1 VLSGDLPDGNISSEY
16 LVLEASYRHVCFPAK
31 DLLSTRVPRI
41 GIIGHRNEVLTPGH
55 MSAEPN
61 SDLQLEIGYLLLIDV
76 VGYSKLLVN
85 EQVELLQ
92 ELNQIVRSTPSFRDA
107 EGKGKLIRLPTGDGM
122 ALVFFRSPEEPAQC
136 ALEIHQ
142 ASKSHPHLQLRMG
155 VHSGPV
161 NQISDVNDRSNVAG
175 TGINV
180 AQRVMDCGD
189 AGHILLSKH
198 VADDLA
204 QYRHWQPFL
213 HDLGEWEVKHGL
225 RLNLV
230 NLSKDGLGNSAIP
243 EKLKRGRRW
252 KKGGTPVRPVR
263 PLRWLKFALVAAFL
277 LAMLA
282 LTSTFLIFFHR
293 ASSTTSASL
302 RSPAP
307 LPVPEKSIAVLP
319 FENLSDDKQNA
330 YFADGVQDEILTD
343 LAKVADLKVISR
355 TSVMQYKNSVN
366 RNLREIA
373 KALGVAHVLEGTVQR
388 SGDRV
393 RVSAQLIDARS
404 DAHLWGEKYERDIA
418 DVFAIENEL
427 AEQIVS
433 QLKSRL
439 SPKEKAAI
447 EERPTADLA
456 AYDLYVRGKTLIA
469 SAVFNAPQRDSLF
482 EAVRLLDEAVKRD
495 PNFALAHYQL
505 AHAYDQIYFVGIDH
519 TPARLAM
526 ADDAIQKLRR
536 LRPDSG
542 EAHLALAKHLYW
554 CYFDY
559 DRAREELDRAR
570 QKLPNDPLPYL
581 LAGYID
587 RRQSHWDEST
597 RNLERAV
604 ELDPQNP
611 AVLQQIALS
620 YECLRRYGD
629 AEAILDRALLL
640 TPKDAATRA
649 QRAAM
654 KLHWR
659 ADPQPLISTVQALL
673 AEDPHAG
680 ANMAEYWLEAALCQR
695 DTESAS
701 RALAVLP
708 TDGCYQQNIPFPRA
722 LCEGKVAQ
730 LAGEKDT
737 ARTAFTTARAEAQKL
752 VSDQPNYGEGLCV
765 LATADAA
772 LGHKEDAIREGRR
785 AVELLPITKDSIA
798 GAAVIQDL
806 AVIYAMTGERDLALE
821 QLKIAV
827 QLPGYLS
834 YGQLRLDPRWDPLR
848 GDPRFE
854 KIVTSLAPK

>member
-1 VLSGDLPDGNISSEY
+1 M
-16 LVLEASYRHVCFPAK
+16 A
-31 DLLSTRVPRI
+31 T
-41 GIIGHRNEVLTPGH
+41 EVKK
-55 MSAEPN
+55 EI
-61 SDLQLEIGYLLLIDV
+61 QLEIAHVLFIDI
-76 VGYSKLLVN
+76 VGYSKLSVKDQHAAV
-85 EQVELLQ
+85 EQ
-92 ELNQIVRSTPSFRDA
+92 LNQFVRASEQFRGADTA
-107 EGKGKLIRLPTGDGM
+107 GRLLKVATGDGM
-122 ALVFFRSPEEPAQC
+122 ALVFYTSPEAPAQC
-136 ALEIHQ
+136 AVEISRFLKEEPRLH
-142 ASKSHPHLQLRMG
+142 LRMG
-155 VHSGPV
+155 IHSGPV
-161 NQISDVNDRSNVAG
+161 SGVVDVNERANVAG
-175 TGINV
+175 AGINL

-198 VADDLA
+198 VAEDLEE
-204 QYRHWQPFL
+204 YERWRPLL
-213 HDLGEWEVKHGL
+213 HDLGACEVKHDV
-225 RLNLV
+225 RVSVV
-230 NLSKDGLGNSAIP
+230 NLYNDQFGNATLP
-243 EKLKRGRRW
+243 RKFERVQKRRTR
-252 KKGGTPVRPVR
+252 
-263 PLRWLKFALVAAFL
+263 LRWAAVTAVL
-277 LAMLA
+277 LAVAVIVAGIAMFSRYEIRSILA
-282 LTSTFLIFFHR
+282 
-293 ASSTTSASL
+293 A
-302 RSPAP
+302 
-307 LPVPEKSIAVLP
+307 PEKSIAVLP
-319 FENLSDDKQNA
+319 FENLSDEKQNA

-343 LAKVADLKVISR
+343 LAKIADLKVISR
-355 TSVMQYKNSVN
+355 TSVMQYKSDLN

-659 ADPQPLISTVQALL
+659 ADPQPLIS
-673 AEDPHAG
+673 P
-680 ANMAEYWLEAALCQR
+680 CR
-695 DTESAS
+695 PS
-701 RALAVLP
+701 
-708 TDGCYQQNIPFPRA
+708 
-722 LCEGKVAQ
+722 
-730 LAGEKDT
+730 
-737 ARTAFTTARAEAQKL
+737 
-752 VSDQPNYGEGLCV
+752 
-765 LATADAA
+765 
-772 LGHKEDAIREGRR
+772 
-785 AVELLPITKDSIA
+785 
-798 GAAVIQDL
+798 
-806 AVIYAMTGERDLALE
+806 
-821 QLKIAV
+821 
-827 QLPGYLS
+827 
-834 YGQLRLDPRWDPLR
+834 
-848 GDPRFE
+848 
-854 KIVTSLAPK
+854 

>member
-1 VLSGDLPDGNISSEY
+1 MP
-16 LVLEASYRHVCFPAK
+16 P
-31 DLLSTRVPRI
+31 
-41 GIIGHRNEVLTPGH
+41 
-55 MSAEPN
+55 EPN

-85 EQVELLQ
+85 EQVEVLQ
-92 ELNQIVRSTPSFRDA
+92 ELNQIVRSTPSFRTA
-107 EGKGKLIRLPTGDGM
+107 EAKDKLIRLPTGDGM

-136 ALEIHQ
+136 ALEIHA
-142 ASKSHPHLQLRMG
+142 ASKSHLHLQLRMG

-204 QYRHWQPFL
+204 QYRDWQPFL

-230 NLSKDGLGNSAIP
+230 NLYKDGLGNPVIP
-243 EKLKRGRRW
+243 EKLKRGGRW
-252 KKGGTPVRPVR
+252 KKSGAPVRPVR
-263 PLRWLKFALVAAFL
+263 PLRWLKFGLVAAL
-277 LAMLA
+277 LVAALA
-282 LTSTFLIFFHR
+282 LASTFLISFRR
-293 ASSTTSASL
+293 ASSTTETSL
-302 RSPAP
+302 ESVATVA
-307 LPVPEKSIAVLP
+307 VPEKSIAVLP

-343 LAKVADLKVISR
+343 LSKVADLKVISR

-418 DVFAIENEL
+418 DVFAMENEL

-482 EAVRLLDEAVKRD
+482 QAVRLLDEAVKRD

-505 AHAYDQIYFVGIDH
+505 AHAHDQIYFAGIDH

-526 ADDAIQKLRR
+526 ADDAIQNLRR

-570 QKLPNDPLPYL
+570 EKLPNDPLPYL
-581 LAGYID
+581 LEGYID

-604 ELDPQNP
+604 ALDPQNP

-629 AEAILDRALLL
+629 AEAILDRALAL

-649 QRAAM
+649 QRAVM
-654 KLHWR
+654 ELYWR
-659 ADPQPLISTVQALL
+659 ANPQPLMSTVQAVL
-673 AEDPHAG
+673 AEDSHAG
-680 ANMAEYWLEAALCQR
+680 ANMADYWLEAALCQR
-695 DTESAS
+695 DTESAR
-701 RALAVLP
+701 RALAVLL
-708 TDGCYQQNIPFPRA
+708 TDGCYEQNIPFPRA
-722 LCEGKVAQ
+722 WCEGKVAQ
-730 LAGEKDT
+730 LAGDKDG

-765 LATADAA
+765 LAMADAA

-785 AVELLPITKDSIA
+785 AAELLPITKDSIG
-798 GAAVIQDL
+798 GATVIQDL
-806 AVIYAMTGERDLALE
+806 AVIYAMIGEQDLALE

-827 QLPGYLS
+827 QVPGYLS
-834 YGQLRLDPRWDPLR
+834 YGQLHLDPRWDPLR
-848 GDPRFE
+848 GDSRFE
-854 KIVTSLAPK
+854 KIVASLAPK